1 VIETDDPEILR
12 KEILAVLEKVTDR
25 GSLLF
30 FHWILRRISN
40 NDPLPADEELKALH
54 QAFVRITAG
63 FAEKKRPHADDLA
76 LVGKWIVIDKA
87 ATARAVGK
95 TVRFFRE
102 RIGMSRLTFS
112 KKSGV
117 PLRLILA
124 LERGRG
130 PDISAS
136 ILPHLVR
143 TLGTD
148 VDEFGYKVMEFGKN
162 DDYAP
167 QVRRNGEFRKAVKP
181 RVNGEP

>member
-1 VIETDDPEILR
+1 MVIETDDPEVLR

-30 FHWILRRISN
+30 FHWILRRIGN

-54 QAFVRITAG
+54 GAFVRITAA
-63 FAEKKRPHADDLA
+63 FAERKRPHADDLA
-76 LVGKWIVIDKA
+76 LVNKWIVIDEA
-87 ATARAVGK
+87 AAARAVGK

-102 RIGMSRLTFS
+102 RVGMSRRTLS

-130 PDISAS
+130 PDLSVS

-143 TLGTD
+143 TLSAD
-148 VDEFGYKVMEFGKN
+148 VDEFGRKVMEFGKN
-162 DDYAP
+162 DECSP
-167 QVRRNGEFRKAVKP
+167 QVRRKGECRK
-181 RVNGEP
+181 GC